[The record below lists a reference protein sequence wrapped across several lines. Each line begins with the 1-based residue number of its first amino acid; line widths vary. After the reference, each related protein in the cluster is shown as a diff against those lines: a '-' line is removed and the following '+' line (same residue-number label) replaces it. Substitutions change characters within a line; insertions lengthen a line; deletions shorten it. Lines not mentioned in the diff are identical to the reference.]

1 MGFIIGVDITIF
13 GVTLLWHGVLE
24 ESFRLFFTGLG
35 ILLFGDAILML
46 YDFFY
51 RGKDGRRK

>member
-1 MGFIIGVDITIF
+1 MGFIIGVDITML
-13 GVTLLWHGVLE
+13 GVTILWHGVIE
-24 ESFRLFFTGLG
+24 ESFRLFFYGLG
-35 ILLFGDAILML
+35 VLLFGDAILML